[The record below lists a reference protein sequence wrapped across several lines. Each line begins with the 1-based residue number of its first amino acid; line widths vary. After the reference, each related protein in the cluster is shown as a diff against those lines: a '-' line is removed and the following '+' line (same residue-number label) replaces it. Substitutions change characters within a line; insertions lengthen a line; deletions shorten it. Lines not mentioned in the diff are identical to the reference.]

1 MERLKDCLILSGRNG
16 LYAAETAEDAGAEP
30 ALLLCRSAAKIRK
43 DGLKLCA
50 GDRVSVEDNG
60 DGTGFIREVLPRR
73 NALIR
78 PPVANIGLLVVV
90 VSASQPAADPF
101 TVDKLTAVAE
111 NEQIPVAVAITKC
124 ETDTGNGRS
133 LADIYGKTPYPVF
146 RLSDGGKKGGDE
158 LLACMENKLT
168 VFCGASGAGK
178 STLLNTLFPHMHA
191 ETGELSARIGRGK
204 NTTRVTS
211 LFRVS
216 RGTYVADTPGFTS
229 LDWNLCCGVPKEDI
243 LKLFPDLYAFAGSC
257 RYTHCTHLVEEGCAV
272 VEAVRSG
279 EAAQSRHDSYCR
291 LYRERKAHPDY
302 IQSKKKANG

>member
-1 MERLKDCLILSGRNG
+1 MGRTDSCLVLNGQNG
-16 LYAAETAEDAGAEP
+16 LYAVEIPAGSAEP
-30 ALLLCRSAAKIRK
+30 AVLLCRSATKIRK
-43 DGLKLCA
+43 DGVKLCA
-50 GDRVSVEDNG
+50 GDFVSVEDNG

-73 NALIR
+73 NVLIR

-90 VSASQPAADPF
+90 ISASQPATDPF

-111 NEQIPVAVAITKC
+111 YADIPVAIAITKC
-124 ETDTGNGRS
+124 ETDEKGGRD
-133 LADIYGKTPYPVF
+133 LEEIYRRTPYPVF
-146 RLSDGGKKGGDE
+146 RLSEGGRIGGKE
-158 LLACMENKLT
+158 LLDGMNGRLT

-211 LFRVS
+211 LFRVF
-216 RGTYVADTPGFTS
+216 GNTYVADTPGFTS

-243 LKLFPDLYAFAGSC
+243 LKLFPDLYAFAGHC

-291 LYRERKAHPDY
+291 LYREQKAHPDY

>member
-1 MERLKDCLILSGRNG
+1 METFKDCLILSGRNG
-16 LYAAETAEDAGAEP
+16 LYAAEAAGESGI
-30 ALLLCRSAAKIRK
+30 LLCRSATKIRK

-50 GDRVSVEDNG
+50 GDRTTVEDNG
-60 DGTGFIREVLPRR
+60 DGTGFIREILPRK

-111 NEQIPVAVAITKC
+111 NEHIPVAVAITKC
-124 ETDTGNGRS
+124 ETDEGNGQA
-133 LADIYGKTPYPVF
+133 LADIYTKTPYPVF
-146 RLSDGGKKGGDE
+146 RLSDGGKNGGDA
-158 LLACMENKLT
+158 LLSCMENKLT

-178 STLLNTLFPHMHA
+178 STLLNTLFPQMHA
-191 ETGELSARIGRGK
+191 ETGELSSRIGRGK

-211 LFRVS
+211 LFKIS
-216 RGTYVADTPGFTS
+216 SDTYVADTPGFTS
-229 LDWNLCCGVPKEDI
+229 LDWALCCGVPKEDI
-243 LKLFPDLYAFAGSC
+243 LKLFPDLFSCAGNC
-257 RYTHCTHLVEEGCAV
+257 RYTHCTHLVEDGCAV

-279 EAAQSRHDSYCR
+279 EVSKSRHDSYCR

-302 IQSKKKANG
+302 NISKKKANG